1 MPDVS
6 PNGTA
11 STRFRQL
18 DSAKTPCETPFE
30 TSPASFGRAGRRSV
44 RVSWVEP
51 VTPPEKAATI
61 YDVAAVA
68 GVSPSTV
75 SRAFSRPGR
84 VSAKTSARIHQ
95 VAADL
100 GYRAP
105 QVARAE
111 ASQQSKMLGIAV
123 TDITNPFFFS
133 IIRGA
138 EHVAVTEGY
147 SILLVDSEESEELE
161 RRLFDRTMP
170 LVDGMIVATSRISD
184 AALRAASKTTPTV
197 SLNRLVPGL
206 PSVITD
212 NPRGMRRALEH
223 LAELG
228 HRRVA
233 YVSGPAASW
242 ADGARWRAFRE
253 ACYELDLTEQ
263 RIGPVPPTVRGGMGI
278 YPQVRERR
286 VTAIVCF
293 NDLISIGIMKAAKA
307 SGVNIPHELS
317 VIGFDNIFASDLV
330 TPGLTTVAA
339 PLSLL
344 GERAARTVIAL
355 VNNQRPETSAD
366 APSILPMRLII
377 RESTAAAPRR

>member
-1 MPDVS
+1 M
-6 PNGTA
+6 
-11 STRFRQL
+11 
-18 DSAKTPCETPFE
+18 
-30 TSPASFGRAGRRSV
+30 
-44 RVSWVEP
+44 EP
-51 VTPPEKAATI
+51 LTPPERAATI

-84 VSAKTSARIHQ
+84 VSSKTSAHIHQ
-95 VAADL
+95 VAAEL

-105 QVARAE
+105 HAVRAE
-111 ASQQSKMLGIAV
+111 ASRHSKMLGIAV

-161 RRLFDRTMP
+161 RTLFDRTMP

-184 AALRAASKTTPTV
+184 AALRAASKATPTV
-197 SLNRLVPGL
+197 CLNRLVPGI
-206 PSVITD
+206 PSVVTD
-212 NPRGMRRALEH
+212 SPRGMRRALEH

-228 HRRVA
+228 HRRIA

-242 ADGARWRAFRE
+242 ADNARYRAFRE
-253 ACYELDLTEQ
+253 GCYELDLTEQ
-263 RIGPVPPTVRGGMGI
+263 RVGPTPPTVRGGMGVF
-278 YPQVRERR
+278 PAVREKR
-286 VTAIVCF
+286 VSAVVCF
-293 NDLISIGIMKAAKA
+293 NDLISIGIMRAAKA
-307 SGVNIPHELS
+307 SGLSIPTDMS

-344 GERAARTVIAL
+344 GERAARSVIAL
-355 VNNQRPETSAD
+355 ANNEEPETTSA
-366 APSILPMRLII
+366 APSVLPMRLIV